1 MKKAHILVLLCIT
14 IFSILFA
21 GCGKKI
27 EKELIGTW
35 YSTKPDTIVIKENGK
50 YTSDWITSGLE
61 SNYTVEGKKIIFTN
75 PLGDEY
81 EFEIIESNNDY
92 ILEYKSKTGNLNYS
106 YYKDKKL
113 VDEMIAQIQK
123 EKELIEIEE
132 SEKEQSKKQE
142 IAEILVGIWEWSST
156 NHTVE
161 FTVDGKHIH
170 NISDDIYTWEY
181 EIIDSNTL
189 KITTDDGKVLTKV
202 FEVRETDNGYEL
214 IYNGV
219 IYTKK

>member
-1 MKKAHILVLLCIT
+1 
-14 IFSILFA
+14 
-21 GCGKKI
+21 
-27 EKELIGTW
+27 
-35 YSTKPDTIVIKENGK
+35 
-50 YTSDWITSGLE
+50 
-61 SNYTVEGKKIIFTN
+61 
-75 PLGDEY
+75 
-81 EFEIIESNNDY
+81 
-92 ILEYKSKTGNLNYS
+92 
-106 YYKDKKL
+106 
-113 VDEMIAQIQK
+113 MIAQIQK

-142 IAEILVGIWEWSST
+142 IAEILVGIWECSSI

-202 FEVRETDNGYEL
+202 FEVRETDVNFQIKL
-214 IYNGV
+214 DNIF
-219 IYTKK
+219 KLF